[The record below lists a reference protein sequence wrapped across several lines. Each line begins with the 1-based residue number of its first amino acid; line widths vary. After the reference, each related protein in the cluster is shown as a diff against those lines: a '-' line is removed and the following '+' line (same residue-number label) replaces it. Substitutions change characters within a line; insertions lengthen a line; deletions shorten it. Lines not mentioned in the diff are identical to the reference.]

1 MSKTLKFSDVE
12 NTWNEK
18 KYCVE
23 CRHFHKSFEKQFDKC
38 TYSGDSKDYTG
49 RFGDEGEY
57 ITTLKKY
64 GRYHNANGDCQ
75 FYAGKK
81 KWYDFF
87 LRFWFGKNYKQK

>member
-49 RFGDEGEY
+49 RFGDE
-57 ITTLKKY
+57 
-64 GRYHNANGDCQ
+64 
-75 FYAGKK
+75 
-81 KWYDFF
+81 
-87 LRFWFGKNYKQK
+87 